1 MARKILHTSLRRH
14 SLVQS
19 LCVCAEQGRA
29 RAFHRPVRHISRWS
43 HLAVRVSFDSTSK
56 LGIPSDNFNSRYKAW
71 RMIGLQPMCAVFYTA
86 GYALREY
93 GAFDYLYSTTNLN
106 IYIISQ
112 VLIYI
117 CP

>member
-1 MARKILHTSLRRH
+1 
-14 SLVQS
+14 
-19 LCVCAEQGRA
+19 
-29 RAFHRPVRHISRWS
+29 
-43 HLAVRVSFDSTSK
+43 
-56 LGIPSDNFNSRYKAW
+56 
-71 RMIGLQPMCAVFYTA
+71 MIGLQPMCAVFYTA

-106 IYIISQ
+106 VYIISQ

>member
-1 MARKILHTSLRRH
+1 MSGEPILYSLYVYAPNKVAPVLFTVLYGISAVGHIRQCARYR
-14 SLVQS
+14 
-19 LCVCAEQGRA
+19 
-29 RAFHRPVRHISRWS
+29 
-43 HLAVRVSFDSTSK
+43 
-56 LGIPSDNFNSRYKAW
+56 AW

-106 IYIISQ
+106 VYIISQ